1 MVSLTTLFVS
11 SSLPPHLISIL
22 FYLFKEVQIWELKGE
37 LNGRGPRGDWEG
49 ATNTTVYLV
58 TFIIVGVNIRCFRRI
73 NRIYYRCERREY
85 YITVLRERQIIFLIV
100 ELTCYYLLSHVFIV
114 YTILLFINYY

>member
-1 MVSLTTLFVS
+1 MVSLTTLFV

-49 ATNTTVYLV
+49 ATNTAVYLV

-100 ELTCYYLLSHVFIV
+100 ELTCYYLLSHVFIA